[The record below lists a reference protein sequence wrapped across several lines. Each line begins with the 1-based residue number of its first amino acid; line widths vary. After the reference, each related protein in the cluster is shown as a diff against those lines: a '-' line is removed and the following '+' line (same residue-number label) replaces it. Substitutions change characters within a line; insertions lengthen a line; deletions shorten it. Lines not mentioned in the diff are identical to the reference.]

1 MDQLTS
7 LFVERFGILG
17 ISLLALIYTA
27 RWFVRMYEDK
37 EQRLMTVLDSREAE
51 IKRLVELQEEK
62 ERVYR
67 EDIQQLSDKF
77 VQSLERISGHIDRM
91 TQSLETLSRDVGE
104 LKKEVFRGK
113 KRRTDAPANQDE

>member
-1 MDQLTS
+1 MEAQLI
-7 LFVERFGILG
+7 ERFGLLG
-17 ISLLALIYTA
+17 ATLVALLYSA

-37 EQRLMTVLDSREAE
+37 EQRLMAVLDSREAE

-91 TQSLETLSRDVGE
+91 TQSLEALSKDVGE
-104 LKKEVFRGK
+104 LKKEVFRSK

>member
-1 MDQLTS
+1 METQLI
-7 LFVERFGILG
+7 ERFGLLG
-17 ISLLALIYTA
+17 ATLVALLYSA

-37 EQRLMTVLDSREAE
+37 EQRLMAVLDSREAE

-91 TQSLETLSRDVGE
+91 TQSLEALSRDVGE

-113 KRRTDAPANQDE
+113 KRRTDAATNQDE